1 MKFKF
6 VSNIKQDEQLVKIIT
21 HPNNEKE
28 IRKLLGDEKY
38 IQLIDYRTNSYVN
51 TSVREIE
58 CITSFTHVSKV
69 KLIDN
74 KEYLIKGR
82 LKELEYLKSYK
93 MFRINNQQIININKI
108 NNYSIDKG
116 SRIVIGCVSGS
127 EYRVSRHYAKAIK
140 EELTCGI
147 I

>member
-38 IQLIDYRTNSYVN
+38 IQLIDYRTNNYVN

-74 KEYLIKGR
+74 KEFLIKGR

-108 NNYSIDKG
+108 YNYSIDKG
-116 SRIVIGCVSGS
+116 SRIVIRCVSGS

-140 EELTCGI
+140 EELKCGI

>member
-6 VSNIKQDEQLVKIIT
+6 VSNIKQDKQLVEIIT

-28 IRKLLGDEKY
+28 IRKLLGNEKY
-38 IQLIDYRTNSYVN
+38 VKLIDYRTNNYVN
-51 TSVREIE
+51 TPVREIE
-58 CITSFTHVSKV
+58 CITSLTHVSKV

-74 KEYLIKGR
+74 KEFLIKGR

-93 MFRINNQQIININKI
+93 MLRINNQQIININKI

-116 SRIVIGCVSGS
+116 SRIVIRCVSGS
-127 EYRVSRHYAKAIK
+127 EYRVSRHYANAIK